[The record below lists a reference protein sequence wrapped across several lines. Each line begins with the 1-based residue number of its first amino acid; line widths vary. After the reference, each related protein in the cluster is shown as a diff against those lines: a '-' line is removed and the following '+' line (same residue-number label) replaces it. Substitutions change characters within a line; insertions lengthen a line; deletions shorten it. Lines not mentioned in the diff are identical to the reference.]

1 MKVMLKL
8 EMDIEVIKG
17 VNMEVPGE
25 IEIKLEMRFEKG
37 IKFEMNVSQ
46 VQITME
52 MEREVKMEMTM

>member
-1 MKVMLKL
+1 MDVETKRKLNMKVMLKL

-37 IKFEMNVSQ
+37 IKFEMNVS
-46 VQITME
+46 
-52 MEREVKMEMTM
+52 